1 LHFKDL
7 RSPFLEIWLWTSTT
21 SQLCLT
27 SSYHCVFRT
36 GIAHLQTVHEGVPR
50 KEPERSNV
58 NSSLKRC
65 IRILIKFLHSI
76 VSRMSKSPNKI
87 ASYFTQNLYNFQLF
101 KTLSKPHHKYTTPAR
116 WYYIQVK
123 LTEVVSQI
131 APTLFYFLLSRWA
144 RLRSSSNAC
153 IVSASNPPANCITQ
167 EKNQ

>member
-1 LHFKDL
+1 VCFGQGL
-7 RSPFLEIWLWTSTT
+7 
-21 SQLCLT
+21 
-27 SSYHCVFRT
+27 
-36 GIAHLQTVHEGVPR
+36 HLQGVHEGLAWPVAIIVCFRQGLRTYKLSMRACVPR
-50 KEPERSNV
+50 KEPEGSNV

-101 KTLSKPHHKYTTPAR
+101 KTLSRPRHKYTTPAR

-153 IVSASNPPANCITQ
+153 IVSASNPPANCIRQ
-167 EKNQ
+167 EKNH